1 MGKFNR
7 KIKRQQKKDAE
18 KELKTKIGLFG
29 QLDDHCLVCEKEF
42 DKKNKEMVKSWFV
55 IVKEKVVRLY
65 CPDCWTRA
73 NKLIEDIKNGHKN
86 TESDV

>member
-42 DKKNKEMVKSWFV
+42 DKKN
-55 IVKEKVVRLY
+55 VKEKVVRLY